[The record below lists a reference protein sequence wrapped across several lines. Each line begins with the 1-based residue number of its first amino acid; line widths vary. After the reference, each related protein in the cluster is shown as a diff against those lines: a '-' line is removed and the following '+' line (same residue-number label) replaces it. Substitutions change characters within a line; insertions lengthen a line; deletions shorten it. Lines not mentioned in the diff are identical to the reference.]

1 MTVDD
6 LTSRWNASSTL
17 NYPDDISENPS
28 HWVLVT
34 EGSNYA
40 DLMDE
45 HAKAGRSVTAV
56 GSESRL
62 VSDTCLGMFSGLQDN
77 WRTGRDLDS
86 RCRLATD
93 VAYDMWCTRKID
105 FLGML
110 DLLERANL

>member
-6 LTSRWNASSTL
+6 PTSRWNASTTL
-17 NYPDDISENPS
+17 NYLDDISENPS

-34 EGSNYA
+34 EGLNYV

-56 GSESRL
+56 GSESQL
-62 VSDTCLGMFSGLQDN
+62 VSDTCLGMFSSPQDN

-86 RCRLATD
+86 RCESAH
-93 VAYDMWCTRKID
+93 
-105 FLGML
+105 
-110 DLLERANL
+110 